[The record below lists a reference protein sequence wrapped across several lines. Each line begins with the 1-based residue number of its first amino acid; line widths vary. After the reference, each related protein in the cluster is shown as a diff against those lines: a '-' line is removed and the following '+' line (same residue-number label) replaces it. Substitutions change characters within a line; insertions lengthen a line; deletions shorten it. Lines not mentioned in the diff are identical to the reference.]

1 MAGTKYAGK
10 TCDVYWNNVKLISRT
25 DLSNVPIG
33 ESRNVIDAGDAE
45 GPGSLLGNAILPQ
58 VTVNC
63 WYNDNDPAGMDTI
76 TNAVGVDTA
85 QTFEIRPA
93 GTGAGKTR
101 FYATATVASAQFS
114 APVSG
119 AEGMNFVF
127 ACKSALLVGTQTS

>member
-10 TCDVYWNNVKLISRT
+10 TTDVFWNSIKVLSRT

-33 ESRNVIDAGDAE
+33 ESRQVIDSGDAE

-63 WYNDNDPAGMDTI
+63 WYQDNDPAGMDAI
-76 TNAVGVDTA
+76 LAAVGVDTA

-101 FYATATVASAQFS
+101 FYATATVASANYS
-114 APVSG
+114 APVG
-119 AEGMNFVF
+119 GPAGMNFVF
-127 ACKSALLVGTQTS
+127 ACKSALLVGTQAS